1 MSFDVSPAL
10 PAGLDFLVG
19 KARVAQRLTALARS
33 WWHLRQ
39 PWRLR
44 RPPADLHTTALSL
57 RTVTARLCADNGL
70 DIQTRGPRPPQGCVL
85 VANHL
90 SYIDTLVLPT
100 LVHGTV
106 IAKRE
111 VLCWPVIGPMVKQL
125 GVLFVERDSPW
136 SGAVVLRQ
144 AMRAL
149 DAGLSLV
156 AFPEGSTTT
165 GNLLP
170 FRRGVFG
177 VARRLGTPVVAAAIS
192 YEDPSL
198 TWTGD
203 EEFLGHYLDR
213 VASKRQTT
221 VRLTFSAPFDPR
233 AWSSAAALAEG
244 MRAHIAETLAT
255 PWEPRPVASQRAVPA
270 YLPTT

>member
-1 MSFDVSPAL
+1 MPKL
-10 PAGLDFLVG
+10 EPLGETILL
-19 KARVAQRLTALARS
+19 AQRLSALARS
-33 WWHLRQ
+33 WWELRG
-39 PWRLR
+39 PWRADR
-44 RPPADLHTTALSL
+44 GRAPSDLHTTALSL
-57 RTVTARLCADNGL
+57 RTVTARLCAENGL
-70 DIQTRGPRPPQGCVL
+70 DVQTRGPRPPAGCVL

-90 SYIDTLVLPT
+90 SYIDTLVLPS
-100 LVHGTV
+100 LVHGTI

-111 VLCWPVIGPMVKQL
+111 VLHWPVIGAMVQRL

-149 DAGLSLV
+149 QAGLTLV
-156 AFPEGSTTT
+156 AFPEGSTTR
-165 GNLLP
+165 GELLP

-177 VARRLGTPVVAAAIS
+177 IARRLGVPVVAATVA
-192 YEDPSL
+192 YDDPSL

-213 VASKRQTT
+213 VARKRRTA

-233 AWSSAAALAEG
+233 AWPSAAAMAAGVRE
-244 MRAHIAETLAT
+244 HIAETLAT
-255 PWEPRPVASQRAVPA
+255 PWERRPLPQRRPMVQPSAI
-270 YLPTT
+270 